1 MRAFSSTVYGI
12 PPEQV
17 IGSSMRVEYE
27 VSDEGPALVRQ
38 RRPFLHDDKEG
49 KPVGIHLLIGKRPWL
64 FVVFAFG
71 VMFSAWGV
79 MIFMAVKHQPEAIPL
94 AKPLVE

>member
-1 MRAFSSTVYGI
+1 MDTST
-12 PPEQV
+12 PNNTS
-17 IGSSMRVEYE
+17 GSDCC
-27 VSDEGPALVRQ
+27 SDSPQGASV
-38 RRPFLHDDKEG
+38 K
-49 KPVGIHLLIGKRPWL
+49 KPGFIGKRPWL

>member
-1 MRAFSSTVYGI
+1 M
-12 PPEQV
+12 
-17 IGSSMRVEYE
+17 
-27 VSDEGPALVRQ
+27 
-38 RRPFLHDDKEG
+38 K
-49 KPVGIHLLIGKRPWL
+49 KPGFIGKRPWL
-64 FVVFAFG
+64 FVIFAFG